1 MWGYDESAMARRRMG
16 WGTDMLDV
24 ILGSTVPVF
33 FVIALGYFAGW
44 TRKIDNHRVADL
56 NTLVMDFALP
66 ASLFVAM
73 AQTPRALLVKQSPLV
88 VVLAV
93 SMLAIYALH
102 FLLQRAVFRF
112 DAREAAVG
120 ALTTGLP
127 NFASAGLPLIS
138 SVFGPEHTSSVGLSI
153 AVGSIVM
160 SPLTLVI
167 LEAGDERARD
177 VPALRRITRA
187 VGKSI
192 LKPVVIAP
200 IIGVALALC
209 ELTPPRLVD
218 ASLTLIGVGAGGV
231 ALFLTGLILSSQPF
245 ELNRNVAAGALLKNV
260 VHPLLAAALVVALAV
275 SSVTGREAIVLG
287 AVPSGFF
294 GILFG
299 LRYGIVSRDAGSTL
313 IATTLLSAATIPFAI
328 LLTAGTHS

>member
-1 MWGYDESAMARRRMG
+1 VADGHLALG
-16 WGTDMLDV
+16 FNMLDI
-24 ILGSTVPVF
+24 ILNSTVPVF
-33 FVIALGYFAGW
+33 FVIALGYLAGW
-44 TRKIDNHRVADL
+44 TRKIDNHRVAEL
-56 NTLVMDFALP
+56 NALVMEFALP

-73 AQTPRALLVKQSPLV
+73 VQTPRSLLLEQGQLM
-88 VVLAV
+88 VVLAL
-93 SMLAIYALH
+93 SMLVIYALH
-102 FLLQRAVFRF
+102 FFLQMRVFKL
-112 DAREAAVG
+112 DSREAAVG
-120 ALTTGLP
+120 SLTSGVP

-138 SVFGPEHTSSVGLSI
+138 SVFGAANTVSVGISI

-167 LEAGDERARD
+167 LEAGGENAKEL
-177 VPALRRITRA
+177 PALRRIIGA

-200 IIGVALALC
+200 MIGMGLTLC
-209 ELTPPRLVD
+209 DVEAPRLLD

-245 ELNRNVAAGALLKNV
+245 RLNRNVASGTVLKNV
-260 VHPLLAAALVVALAV
+260 VHPLLAAALVAGVVV
-275 SSVTGREAIVLG
+275 SPMVGRQAIILC

-299 LRYGIVSRDAGSTL
+299 LRYGVVSQDAGSTL
-313 IATTLLSAATIPFAI
+313 IASTLLSAVTIPAAI
-328 LLTAGTHS
+328 LLTAGTQ